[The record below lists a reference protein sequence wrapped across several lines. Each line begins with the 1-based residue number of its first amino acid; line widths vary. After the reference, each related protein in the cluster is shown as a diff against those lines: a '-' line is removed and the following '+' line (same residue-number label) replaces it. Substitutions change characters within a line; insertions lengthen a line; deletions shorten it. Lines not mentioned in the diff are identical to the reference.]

1 MKFADIIALAL
12 RNLRQARLRTSL
24 TVIGV
29 VVGVAAI
36 VTMVSFGLGLQNN
49 LLRDALAR
57 IDLFTSITVMGPG
70 ADAMLAMRDQT
81 SNSASNTGGDDNGAS
96 NEEKSDG
103 DAQASPEPTPT
114 PARML
119 DDAAIAE
126 LRSLDGVRYV
136 LPNFSFQNYV
146 RFEGRTR
153 RAFIGGAPLSIE
165 YNPRFKKFLA
175 GRHFTGEGSREV
187 VVTERFI
194 SWVRS
199 KNRPNGNR
207 RRRPGGPFQMAPTR
221 PEEERAREANGILD
235 KEIVFLTLR
244 EQNAAPSSVFG
255 IPIIDVSLND
265 NGDSMSEFGE
275 QYEERAYRI
284 VGVLKAEDGFDIN
297 NFMETDMFIPLDQA
311 KEFREANR
319 DPMSRIGELLAGDTG
334 YQNAEVRVID
344 VSQVE
349 SIKEE
354 IKKRGYRAWSFTN
367 QVEEIKRVFLIV
379 NSALALIGGIS
390 LLVASF
396 GISNTMI
403 MSIRERTREIGV
415 MKAIGGSDGEI
426 MRIFF
431 VEASL
436 IGLAGGALGVL
447 GGWGIDLLAN
457 TLANRWIL
465 NQVGQAVRRI
475 EFFSIPWYLSTGAI
489 LFAIVVSL
497 IAAIYPAMRAA
508 KVDPIRALRYE

>member
-12 RNLRQARLRTSL
+12 RNLRQSRLRTLL

-29 VVGVAAI
+29 VVGVSAI

-70 ADAMLAMRDQT
+70 ADALLAMRDQVPDVET
-81 SNSASNTGGDDNGAS
+81 NAKGAGES
-96 NEEKSDG
+96 NEEKADG
-103 DAQASPEPTPT
+103 DAPAAPEPTPT
-114 PARML
+114 PTRML

-126 LRSLDGVRYV
+126 LQSLNGVRYV
-136 LPNFSFQNYV
+136 LPNFSFSSYV

-153 RAFIGGAPLSIE
+153 RAFIGGAPQAIE
-165 YNPRFKKFLA
+165 FNPRFKKFLA
-175 GRHFTGEGSREV
+175 GHHFSDDSAREV

-199 KNRPNGNR
+199 KKKPDGNR
-207 RRRPGGPFQMAPTR
+207 RRRPGGPFQLAPTR
-221 PEEERAREANGILD
+221 SEEEREREANGVLGG
-235 KEIVFLTLR
+235 EVVFLLPR
-244 EQNAAPSSVFG
+244 ERDSAPSSVFG
-255 IPIIDVSLND
+255 IPIIDVSMNE
-265 NGDSMSEFGE
+265 NGDPSSELSD

-297 NFMETDMFIPLDQA
+297 NFMETDMFIPIGQA
-311 KEFREANR
+311 KEFRDANR

-349 SIKEE
+349 AIKEE
-354 IKKRGYRAWSFTN
+354 IKKRGFRAWSLTN
-367 QVEEIKRVFLIV
+367 QVEEVNRVFLIV

-431 VEASL
+431 IEASL
-436 IGLAGGALGVL
+436 IGLTGGALGVL
-447 GGWGIDLLAN
+447 GGWGIDRVAN

-465 NQVGQAVRRI
+465 KQVGQVVRRI

-489 LFAIVVSL
+489 LFALVISL

-508 KVDPIRALRYE
+508 KVDPIKALRYE

>member
-70 ADAMLAMRDQT
+70 TDALLAMQDQ
-81 SNSASNTGGDDNGAS
+81 SQDGASNDNGAGES
-96 NEEKSDG
+96 NGEKSDG
-103 DAQASPEPTPT
+103 DASSTPEPTPAPT
-114 PARML
+114 RML
-119 DDAAIAE
+119 DDTAIAE
-126 LRSLDGVRYV
+126 LQGLDGIRYV
-136 LPNFSFQNYV
+136 LPNFSFSSYV

-153 RAFIGGAPLSIE
+153 RAFIGGAPQSID

-175 GRHFTGEGSREV
+175 GHHFTGEGALEV

-199 KNRPNGNR
+199 KKKPNGNR
-207 RRRPGGPFQMAPTR
+207 RRRPGGPFQIAPTR
-221 PEEERAREANGILD
+221 SEEERAREANGILGG
-235 KEIVFLTLR
+235 EIVFMIPR

-255 IPIIDVSLND
+255 IPIIDVSLNE
-265 NGDSMSEFGE
+265 NGDSSSEFGE
-275 QYEERAYRI
+275 QYEERVYRI

-297 NFMETDMFIPLDQA
+297 NFMETDMFVPLNQA
-311 KEFREANR
+311 REFREANR
-319 DPMSRIGELLAGDTG
+319 DPMSRIGELLSGDTG

-349 SIKEE
+349 SVKEE
-354 IKKRGYRAWSFTN
+354 IRKRGFRVWSFNN
-367 QVEEIKRVFLIV
+367 QIEEIKRVFLIV

-436 IGLAGGALGVL
+436 IGLTGGALGVL
-447 GGWGIDLLAN
+447 GGWGIDRMAN
-457 TLANRWIL
+457 MLANRWIL
-465 NQVGQAVRRI
+465 QQVGQTVRRI
-475 EFFSIPWYLSTGAI
+475 EFFAIPWYLSTGAI
-489 LFAIVVSL
+489 LFAIIISL
-497 IAAIYPAMRAA
+497 AAAIYPAMRAA
-508 KVDPIRALRYE
+508 KVDPIKALRYE

>member
-12 RNLRQARLRTSL
+12 RNLRQSRLRTSL

-29 VVGVAAI
+29 VVGVSAI

-70 ADAMLAMRDQT
+70 ADALLAMRDQIPDGAT
-81 SNSASNTGGDDNGAS
+81 NAGGAGESNG
-96 NEEKSDG
+96 EKSDG
-103 DAQASPEPTPT
+103 DAPTTPEPTPT
-114 PARML
+114 PTRML

-126 LRSLDGVRYV
+126 LQGLNGVRYV
-136 LPNFSFQNYV
+136 LPNFSFSSYV

-153 RAFIGGAPLSIE
+153 RAFIGGAPQAIE

-175 GRHFTGEGSREV
+175 GRHFTSDDAREV

-199 KNRPNGNR
+199 KKKPDGNR
-207 RRRPGGPFQMAPTR
+207 RRRPGGPFQLAPTR
-221 PEEERAREANGILD
+221 SEEERAREASGVLGGEVILMLPRD
-235 KEIVFLTLR
+235 
-244 EQNAAPSSVFG
+244 QNAAPSSVFG
-255 IPIIDVSLND
+255 IPIIDVAMNE
-265 NGDSMSEFGE
+265 NGDSSSEFGD
-275 QYEERAYRI
+275 QYEERVYRI

-297 NFMETDMFIPLDQA
+297 NFMETDMFIPLGQA
-311 KEFREANR
+311 KEFRDANR

-334 YQNAEVRVID
+334 YQNAEVRVKD

-349 SIKEE
+349 NIKEE
-354 IKKRGYRAWSFTN
+354 IKKRGFRAWSLTN
-367 QVEEIKRVFLIV
+367 QVEEVNRVFLIV

-436 IGLAGGALGVL
+436 IGVTGGALGVL
-447 GGWGIDLLAN
+447 GGWGIDRVAN

-465 NQVGQAVRRI
+465 QQVGQTVRRI

-489 LFAIVVSL
+489 LFALVISL

-508 KVDPIRALRYE
+508 RVDPIKALRYE